1 MFQATL
7 KSFPAISA
15 HNPTKELSSLFNLTK
30 TTSLV
35 KELHG
40 QLIVNGLHRIVF
52 FGTKIADA
60 YIELG
65 YLENA
70 SKAFDQISFKNPRS
84 WNTIVAGYS
93 KYCCFSDVLQ
103 LYKRLRRESS
113 PVDSFNLVFATKACL
128 GLCLLRE
135 GESFHSEAIK
145 WGLDTDAY
153 VAPALL
159 NMYVEL
165 GTLEEAQKVFSKISE
180 RNSVIWGA
188 MMRGYLKF
196 SKESEVFELF
206 PQMINNGFQLDPFS
220 MEGLIRACGNI
231 CAGKDGMALH
241 GYCIKL
247 CFMDSNYCLQTS
259 ITDMYTKCGFLDCAL
274 KFFKEIPDKDV
285 VLWSTMIA
293 GFAKNGGPLHAISLF
308 RDMLEKAALLNVIT
322 FSSVLLA
329 CSQLGALQEGKTVH
343 GYVIRNGFEL
353 DVVTYTAFIDMYAK
367 CGSIGMAYKVFDW
380 MPERNV
386 YSWSAMINGF
396 GIHGLYS
403 EAITLF
409 SRMVSENY
417 IPNSI
422 TFVSVLS
429 ACSHSGKVEEGWHY
443 FESMSRD
450 FGIDPTEEHYAC
462 IVDLLGR
469 AGKIEEAKLLIDY
482 MSTKPGGSIWGA
494 LLSACRI
501 HKRVELA
508 EEVAERLLVLEPDQP
523 SAFILLSNIYAA
535 AGMWEKVKKM
545 RLMMTE
551 ERLKKTVGFSSIEVE
566 RKVHVFSANDRLA
579 CRNTEIK

>member
-1 MFQATL
+1 MFQAAR
-7 KSFPAISA
+7 KSVPAISTL
-15 HNPTKELSSLFNLTK
+15 NPTKELSSLFNLIK
-30 TTSLV
+30 SAALV
-35 KELHG
+35 KQLHG
-40 QLIVNGLHRIVF
+40 QLTVNGLHRSVS
-52 FGTKIADA
+52 FGSKIADA

-65 YLENA
+65 FLENA
-70 SKAFDQISFKNPRS
+70 SKAFNQIPFKNSRS
-84 WNTIVAGYS
+84 WNTMIAGYS
-93 KYCCFSDVLQ
+93 KDYCFSDVLQ
-103 LYKRLRRESS
+103 LYKRMRSESS
-113 PVDSFNLVFATKACL
+113 PVDSFNLVFVIKACL
-128 GLCLLRE
+128 GLSLSRE
-135 GESFHSEAIK
+135 GKSVHSEAIK
-145 WGLDTDAY
+145 SGLDTDDY

-188 MMRGYLKF
+188 MMRGFLKF

-220 MEGLIRACGNI
+220 VEGLVRACGNL
-231 CAGKDGMALH
+231 CSAKDGMALH
-241 GYCIKL
+241 GFCIKQS
-247 CFMDSNYCLQTS
+247 FIDSNYCLQTS
-259 ITDMYTKCGFLDCAL
+259 IIDMYTKCGLLDYAL
-274 KFFKEIPDKDV
+274 KLFKEISDKDV

-308 RDMLEKAALLNVIT
+308 RDMLENAVVLNVIT
-322 FSSVLLA
+322 ISSVLLA
-329 CSQLGALQEGKTVH
+329 SSHLGSLQQGKTVH
-343 GYVIRNGFEL
+343 GYVIRNWFEL

-386 YSWSAMINGF
+386 YSWSVMINGF
-396 GIHGLYS
+396 GLHGLYS
-403 EAITLF
+403 EALTLF
-409 SRMVSENY
+409 SQMVSENCK
-417 IPNSI
+417 PNSV

-469 AGKIEEAKLLIDY
+469 AGKIDEAKLLIDN
-482 MSTKPGGSIWGA
+482 MPTKPGASIWGA

-508 EEVAERLLVLEPDQP
+508 EAVAERLLVREPDQP
-523 SAFILLSNIYAA
+523 GAFILLSNIYAD
-535 AGMWEKVKKM
+535 AGMWEKVQKM

-551 ERLKKTVGFSSIEVE
+551 ETLKKTVGFSSIEVE
-566 RKVHVFSANDRLA
+566 KKIHVFSANDRLG
-579 CRNTEIK
+579 CRNTGID